1 MMKDRDKAAIKI
13 IESPEYD
20 SMDQEELSEILGGWN
35 CDTYTK
41 YPYFRFQ
48 CHEWISGPCRDS
60 RKRNYCN
67 KYSIVKKK

>member
-1 MMKDRDKAAIKI
+1 MMKDRNKAAITI

-20 SMDQEELSEILGGWN
+20 VMAHEELSEILGGWN